1 MSIFTNPFG
10 DGKYQRGEPPKPD
23 EQGSGIIISPDT
35 LRDNR
40 IPPGQSRTRKWPV
53 LDAYGTPS
61 IDHEKW
67 ELKFFGLI
75 ENKTSLNL
83 HELNELP
90 QVNVFADLHCVTKW
104 SRLGNI
110 WSGVSTKTI
119 ADRIQINPEAKFVIA
134 HGYDQGWTT
143 NIPIENFLAED
154 SLLTHTHDG
163 VPISPDHGGPVRL
176 MIPLLYAWKSAKWLR
191 ALEFIDADRAG
202 FWENGGYH
210 MLGDPWREQRHRWDK

>member
-1 MSIFTNPFG
+1 MSLLDNPFG
-10 DGKYQRGEPPKPD
+10 DEKYQSGEPLNPD
-23 EQGSGIIISPDT
+23 EQGSEIIISPDT
-35 LRDNR
+35 RRANR

-61 IDHEKW
+61 IDHENW

-75 ENKTSLNL
+75 ENKLSLNL
-83 HELNELP
+83 QELNELP
-90 QVNVFADLHCVTKW
+90 QVNVFADFHCVTKW

-110 WSGVSTKTI
+110 WTGVSTKTI
-119 ADRIQINPEAKFVIA
+119 AERIKIKPEVKFVIA

-143 NIPIENFLAED
+143 NMPIESFLAED

-210 MLGDPWREQRHRWDK
+210 MLGDPWQEQRYRWD